1 MLVRYLNH
9 CKLWFALVQSS
20 LLVALVAISFS
31 NCAFAQIGSPDPA
44 RLMSRFDRDGDGAL
58 SKAEF
63 AGFAEAISRFSGNP
77 MDADALFPRLDRD
90 NNGKIDATELPNAR
104 GGLEQ
109 AQAGPPEQPQR
120 GMRFRRQ
127 RPATTP
133 GASSEDFDPAMLR
146 SLSLSALDEDKN
158 GELSLQEFRKLGDSI
173 PRLKADN
180 VSGFLFSSLD
190 ANNDGTL
197 DNAEFRTI
205 FNYANAGPASD
216 QPFNPIAGPVA
227 RNPLRS
233 IVPNANEA
241 KLDSVPASEQQL
253 AFFSERILPLL
264 ESKCFGC
271 HSASAETERGGLRL
285 DSYEALRQGGSSG
298 DFLNRDVEHNTLI
311 MAVRGEGMPLMPP
324 KQPLTKEQVK
334 DLETWVTM
342 GLPDARP
349 RSALPKPESLP
360 VSTIDLES
368 GRHHWAYQPMQ
379 RRSAEVAADD
389 NWSRTEIDRL
399 LLAKMKASSLQPAT
413 DADRASLLRRLTLDL
428 IGLPPTPDE
437 VIAYLDD
444 PRDDQIVFAEAV
456 ERLLNSKHFGEH
468 WGRHWLD
475 VARFA
480 ESSGKDVN
488 IFYPFAWRYRDYV
501 IDAFNADKPYD
512 QFLIEQIAGDLVP
525 SKNANDKAEK
535 LVATGYLAIGPKA
548 HSETDARQFL
558 LDVADEQ
565 VDAISRG
572 MLGITISCARC
583 HDHKFDPI
591 SQLDYHALAGIF
603 ASTETLFGGARTVQT
618 NRTTGLLEL
627 PPGADV
633 PVGESLSPGERK
645 SLEQQLSMMKRMGG
659 GGMNPITLIRST
671 NVKAKLSHYDQN
683 GKPLKLA
690 MSVRDGQPIDI
701 PVFLRGELNRPSQT
715 AARSFPQVIEGPKN
729 ETIREGSG
737 RLELAHWLTDPAH
750 PLTARV
756 MANRVWQHLFGV
768 GIVSTP
774 DNFGTT
780 GNPPSHPELLDHL
793 ALSLIDQDWSIKSL
807 IRQIVSSRAYQMG
820 TDANAHQLQIDP
832 DNVLVWRQTRRRLPA
847 ESIRDS
853 ILLASGSLDP
863 VPPIGSPVT
872 RFGDG
877 QARVLDRDGSAMA
890 QLGGGMLG
898 GGMFGGGRL
907 GAGMMEG
914 MMGNAPSLETKP
926 NTRSVYIPII
936 RDRIDST
943 LDAFDFPDASMVT
956 GKRDTTTV
964 ASQSLYLMNSDF
976 VMKQADIMANNVMR
990 SAQSTEQRIELAFL
1004 RSLSRRP
1011 RTDELAMAKRF
1022 LESGDKDPK
1031 AWSQLCQSLFA
1042 TAEFRH
1048 TR

>member
-1 MLVRYLNH
+1 MTRSEP
-9 CKLWFALVQSS
+9 WFRFCLAALIGMGAFSS
-20 LLVALVAISFS
+20 IA
-31 NCAFAQIGSPDPA
+31 NAQRGGADPSQLI
-44 RLMSRFDRDGDGAL
+44 RRFDQDRDGGL
-58 SKAEF
+58 SRSEF
-63 AGFAEAISRFSGNP
+63 AKFSEAIARFRGGGLDAGQAFGRL
-77 MDADALFPRLDRD
+77 DADGDGKVTADEIKNAQGAGDGDRM
-90 NNGKIDATELPNAR
+90 G
-104 GGLEQ
+104 Q
-109 AQAGPPEQPQR
+109 
-120 GMRFRRQ
+120 RRQ
-127 RPATTP
+127 RPGQAVEQP
-133 GASSEDFDPAMLR
+133 EFDPQTLR
-146 SLSLSALDEDKN
+146 SLSLNSLDENGD

-180 VSGFLFSSLD
+180 VSGFVFSSLD

-197 DNAEFRTI
+197 DSAEFRRI
-205 FNYANAGPASD
+205 FSYGSNSSGQD
-216 QPFNPIAGPVA
+216 QPFNPIAGKVA

-233 IVPNANEA
+233 IVP
-241 KLDSVPASEQQL
+241 DSDESDTEKQELSADQV
-253 AFFSERILPLL
+253 AFFSNRILPVL
-264 ESKCFGC
+264 ESKCYAC
-271 HSASAETERGGLRL
+271 HSEGADAIKGGLRL
-285 DSYEALRQGGSSG
+285 DSRDHVRMGGSSG
-298 DFLNRDVEHNTLI
+298 VLLDSDLDNNLLV
-311 MAVRGEGMPLMPP
+311 MAIRGEGMPLMPP
-324 KQPLTKEQVK
+324 KQALLEKEIA
-334 DLETWVTM
+334 DLESWVSM
-342 GLPDARP
+342 GLPDPRPSRP
-349 RSALPKPESLP
+349 RRELEAAPES
-360 VSTIDLES
+360 SIDIEE
-368 GRHHWAYQPMQ
+368 GREHWAFQPM
-379 RRSAEVAADD
+379 RRSGPNAHQVDV
-389 NWSRTEIDRL
+389 WSRTDIDRHL
-399 LLAKMKASSLQPAT
+399 FAAMTDKGLQPAG
-413 DADRASLLRRLTLDL
+413 DADRPSLLRRLSLDL
-428 IGLPPTPDE
+428 TGLPPTPNE
-437 VIAYLDD
+437 VIAFTQD
-444 PRDDQIVFAEAV
+444 PRDTNTVFSEAV
-456 ERLLNSKHFGEH
+456 DRLLNSTHFGEH

-475 VARFA
+475 VARYA

-501 IDAFNADKPYD
+501 IESFNADKPYYE
-512 QFLIEQIAGDLVP
+512 FLTEQIAGDLLP
-525 SKNANDKAEK
+525 SSNANDKAEK
-535 LVATGYLAIGPKA
+535 LVATGYLALGPKS
-548 HSETDARQFL
+548 HSEVDQRQFL

-565 VDAISRG
+565 IDAVSRG

-591 SQLDYHALAGIF
+591 SQLDYYALAGIF

-715 AARSFPQVIEGPKN
+715 AVRSFPQVIEGPKN